1 MSNSTPD
8 APRETPLG
16 GLAKHSL
23 VYSLAPLIQR
33 FLALGLTRLWTDKLD
48 PARMGVANTLDLLFI
63 ALIQIS
69 GTNVLAGVV
78 RFYFDQKDER
88 DRKAVVSSAI
98 VFLSAVSWSLVGL
111 CLIFRTPLT
120 EFFFDAAD
128 PRLKSDNL
136 VYCLVVTLL
145 TIPLA
150 LSSDAAF
157 RYLQIQQKSGLI
169 STLRV
174 SKACFEMVLR
184 VLFLVVFEWG
194 VVGFLLATL
203 VGELLTNLLL
213 TSWVLRRTGLRF
225 SWRVLRPMLVYAAPL
240 VAVGLCQMGLNQI
253 DRLMLGQ
260 LGPRGTDMGLVGIY
274 SQGYMIG
281 FLVQTVVVGSF
292 MQIWQPWIF
301 GVREE
306 ARRRELVTRVSTWAL
321 FVVGCI
327 SIGVICFG
335 RELVWLLTSP
345 TNPQYRE
352 AFRVVP
358 WVCAGYVFFAFN
370 GLAQVPMFIA
380 KRTWPMLWV
389 NLIALAVN
397 VGLNFLLIPRYGF
410 VGSAIATTVTFM
422 VLGVLGHVVA
432 VQVVAARFEHGR
444 MVAMLA
450 LVLAVMA
457 ATLWVDAE
465 YSQRYASL
473 LTPITSLKAIAI
485 LAVLGVV
492 WLWFL
497 HADERAQLFEKV
509 RARLR

>member
-1 MSNSTPD
+1 MPESTSN

-16 GLAKHSL
+16 SLAKHSL

-33 FLALGLTRLWTDKLD
+33 FLALALTRVWTDKLAE
-48 PARMGVANTLDLLFI
+48 ARLGVASTLDLLFV

-88 DRKAVVSSAI
+88 DRNAVVSSAI
-98 VFLSAVSWSLVGL
+98 LFLSAVSWTLVGV
-111 CLIFRTPLT
+111 CFVFRVPLAAY
-120 EFFFDAAD
+120 FFDAAD
-128 PRLKSDNL
+128 PALKQDNL
-136 VYCLVVTLL
+136 VHCLMVTLL

-174 SKACFEMVLR
+174 SKACLEMALR
-184 VLFLVVFEWG
+184 IVFLVVFEWG

-213 TSWVLRRTGLRF
+213 TGWVLRRTGLCF

-260 LGPRGTDMGLVGIY
+260 LGPQQGAMGWVGIY
-274 SQGYMIG
+274 SQGYLIG

-301 GVREE
+301 GVRDE
-306 ARRRELVTRVSTWAL
+306 ARRRELVLRVSTWAL
-321 FVVGCI
+321 FAVGCI
-327 SIGVICFG
+327 SMGVICFG

-345 TNPQYRE
+345 THPGYRE

-358 WVCAGYVFFAFN
+358 WVCAGYVFFALN

-380 KRTWPMLWV
+380 KRTWPMLWL
-389 NLIALAVN
+389 NLVALAVN
-397 VGLNFLLIPRYGF
+397 VGLNFVLIPRYGF
-410 VGSAIATTVTFM
+410 VGSAIATTATFV

-432 VQVVAARFEHGR
+432 VRSVQARFEHGR
-444 MVAMLA
+444 MAAMLA
-450 LVLAVMA
+450 LVLVVMA

-473 LTPITSLKAIAI
+473 LTPITGIKAVAI

-497 HADERAQLFEKV
+497 RAHERAQLLEKV